1 MKVTKIST
9 QSVFQ
14 PIEIKIT
21 IESQEDYDSM
31 KYLYMNSSNIYDAAG
46 DAIRGVDSDAL
57 FVLETLLDNIG
68 ECL

>member
-9 QSVFQ
+9 QPVFQ
-14 PIEIKIT
+14 PIEFKIT

-31 KYLYMNSSNIYDAAG
+31 KYLYMNSLNIYDATG
-46 DAIRGVDSDAL
+46 YAIRSVDSDAL
-57 FVLETLLDNIG
+57 FVLKTLLDNIG

>member
-31 KYLYMNSSNIYDAAG
+31 KYVYMNSSNIYNAAG

-57 FVLETLLDNIG
+57 FMLETLLDNIG
-68 ECL
+68 KCL

>member
-31 KYLYMNSSNIYDAAG
+31 KYLYMNSSNICNAAG
-46 DAIRGVDSDAL
+46 DAIRVVDSDAL
-57 FVLETLLDNIG
+57 FMLETLLDNIG
-68 ECL
+68 KCL